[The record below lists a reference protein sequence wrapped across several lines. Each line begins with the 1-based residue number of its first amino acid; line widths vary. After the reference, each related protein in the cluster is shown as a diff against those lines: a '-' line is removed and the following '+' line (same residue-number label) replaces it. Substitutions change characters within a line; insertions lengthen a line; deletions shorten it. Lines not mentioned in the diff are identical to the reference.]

1 MIQPPRAIQVLLV
14 EDSEDDA
21 ALLLRELRRGGYD
34 PQSRRAASADA
45 FEDALESQAW
55 DVILCDYTMPGFS
68 GAEALALL
76 HKRKLDIPFIFVSGT
91 LSEEMAVAAIRAGAQ
106 DRSDERRVGK
116 ECVSKCRSR
125 WSTVH

>member
-34 PQSRRAASADA
+34 PPSRRAASADA

-55 DVILCDYTMPGFS
+55 DVILCDYTMPRFS

-76 HKRKLDIPFIFVSGT
+76 HMRKLDIPLIFVSRT
-91 LSEEMAVAAIRAGAQ
+91 LREKMSVAAMAVGVIGRAACG
-106 DRSDERRVGK
+106 ERGGQ
-116 ECVSKCRSR
+116 
-125 WSTVH
+125 